1 MGRNCFWVQSGEV
14 GTWPAGD
21 LGLCGLELVQAVG
34 VQLEKQ
40 RAAAREGCLRG
51 QLKSWPSRAKASVFA
66 VRLLGAFSTFLR
78 QGRADLK
85 EVGSSSREEARGQN
99 TERTC

>member
-1 MGRNCFWVQSGEV
+1 M
-14 GTWPAGD
+14 GTWPVGRRGLG

-34 VQLEKQ
+34 GQLEKQ
-40 RAAAREGCLRG
+40 GAAAGEGCLRG
-51 QLKSWPSRAKASVFA
+51 QLKPWPSGARASVIT

-78 QGRADLK
+78 QSQVDLK

-99 TERTC
+99 TQRGLAEESKTW